1 MTFPEQLTGQPTSAH
16 EVPLQQI
23 LVVDDESMVRRF
35 ASRILTEGGYGVV
48 EAGDGAEALDLVVR
62 ENVSLD
68 LVLTD
73 IMMPR
78 LSGVELLEHLSVVA
92 PGLPV
97 VLMSGFSAGDLTT
110 RGISVPCGLLAKPFP
125 PDRLLDEVRRCLKQQ
140 GLRTGAEN

>member
-1 MTFPEQLTGQPTSAH
+1 MQFDYLRAR

-35 ASRILTEGGYGVV
+35 AARILSEGGYGVV

-62 ENVSLD
+62 ESPPLD

-110 RGISVPCGLLAKPFP
+110 HGVSVPCGLLAKPFP
-125 PDRLLDEVRRCLKQQ
+125 PDRLLDEVRRCLEQP
-140 GLRTGAEN
+140 RMRSGAKS

>member
-1 MTFPEQLTGQPTSAH
+1 M
-16 EVPLQQI
+16 QQI

-35 ASRILTEGGYGVV
+35 ASRILTEGGYAVV

-62 ENVSLD
+62 ENLPLD

-97 VLMSGFSAGDLTT
+97 VLMSGFSAGDLTS
-110 RGISVPCGLLAKPFP
+110 RGISVPCGLLSKPFP

>member
-1 MTFPEQLTGQPTSAH
+1 M
-16 EVPLQQI
+16 QQI

-35 ASRILTEGGYGVV
+35 AARILTEGGYGVI

-62 ENVSLD
+62 ESQQLD

-125 PDRLLDEVRRCLKQQ
+125 PDRLLDEVRRCLERQRIQ
-140 GLRTGAEN
+140 SGAGN

>member
-1 MTFPEQLTGQPTSAH
+1 MIRYVFPVR

-23 LVVDDESMVRRF
+23 LVVDDETMVRRF

-62 ENVSLD
+62 EKVSLD

-73 IMMPR
+73 VMMPR
-78 LSGVELLEHLSVVA
+78 LSGVELLEHLSVMV

-110 RGISVPCGLLAKPFP
+110 RGISVPCGLLSKPFP
-125 PDRLLDEVRRCLKQQ
+125 PDRLLDEVRRCLDQQ
-140 GLRTGAEN
+140 RMRSAAES